1 MPENF
6 EYYIKNFP
14 WVRVGTAVNWFR
26 YITDIEPEVKRAST
40 LSQFSIPV
48 SFLIN
53 LNPLYRNFS
62 NNALKYYYQLY
73 FSYSRVFSDGL
84 SQCFASFLIPLILWT
99 CSDFRLNPFVS
110 HFTFPLFFH
119 RCVSKAYQSFHLSS
133 WFLVTL
139 IFVLLVPAHSLHVV
153 SFESNRNVQFFIL
166 VLYQKRNESSSTRLF
181 CIFSRCFHSA
191 KINFAKLT
199 ASKITRRNILNNKI
213 IK

>member
-110 HFTFPLFFH
+110 HFFTFPLFFH
-119 RCVSKAYQSFHLSS
+119 RCVSKTYQSF
-133 WFLVTL
+133 LVVL
-139 IFVLLVPAHSLHVV
+139 I
-153 SFESNRNVQFFIL
+153 
-166 VLYQKRNESSSTRLF
+166 
-181 CIFSRCFHSA
+181 SRY
-191 KINFAKLT
+191 INFCSSCSCSLSACCFLRIE
-199 ASKITRRNILNNKI
+199 SKRSAFYTRFISKTKREFINSTILYIFKMFPLRKN
-213 IK
+213 

>member
-73 FSYSRVFSDGL
+73 FSHSRVFSDGP
-84 SQCFASFLIPLILWT
+84 SQCFASSLIPLILWT

-110 HFTFPLFFH
+110 HFFTFSLFFH
-119 RCVSKAYQSFHLSS
+119 CCVSKAYQSFHLSS
-133 WFLVTL
+133 WFFVTL

-166 VLYQKRNESSSTRLF
+166 VLYQKRNESSS
-181 CIFSRCFHSA
+181 I
-191 KINFAKLT
+191 
-199 ASKITRRNILNNKI
+199 
-213 IK
+213 

>member
-73 FSYSRVFSDGL
+73 FSHSRIFSDDL
-84 SQCFASFLIPLILWT
+84 SQFRFFSNTSNTLNL
-99 CSDFRLNPFVS
+99 FRLQAQSLRVS
-110 HFTFPLFFH
+110 LHFSTLLSSLCFQSVSKFPL
-119 RCVSKAYQSFHLSS
+119 V
-133 WFLVTL
+133 VL
-139 IFVLLVPAHSLHVV
+139 I
-153 SFESNRNVQFFIL
+153 
-166 VLYQKRNESSSTRLF
+166 
-181 CIFSRCFHSA
+181 SRY
-191 KINFAKLT
+191 INFCSSCSCSLSACCFLRIE
-199 ASKITRRNILNNKI
+199 SKRSVFYTRFISKTKREFINLIYFQELRKN
-213 IK
+213 